1 MVVSVHV
8 TESQKSNQLVSLCL
22 GRRRWTR
29 TSRLQNQR
37 PSQRQSRRQ
46 SRLQCRLR
54 CRLHSPNHAM
64 SSTVVLNKSSY
75 TLALMSMEGHAMTRG
90 TRALC
95 STGTAV
101 HLQLNTFRAWGTGKT
116 KEQQQQF

>member
-46 SRLQCRLR
+46 SRLQCRLQSQLRSRLR
-54 CRLHSPNHAM
+54 CRLHAM
-64 SSTVVLNKSSY
+64 SSTVVLNTSSY
-75 TLALMSMEGHAMTRG
+75 TL
-90 TRALC
+90 
-95 STGTAV
+95 
-101 HLQLNTFRAWGTGKT
+101 
-116 KEQQQQF
+116 

>member
-37 PSQRQSRRQ
+37 PSRLQ
-46 SRLQCRLR
+46 SRLQSRLR

-64 SSTVVLNKSSY
+64 SSTVVLNMSSY
-75 TLALMSMEGHAMTRG
+75 TLALMSMEGHTMTRG

-116 KEQQQQF
+116 KEQQQRF